1 MKLSQLFPYT
11 FKNLGLYMPPRPMWS
26 YRLSA
31 KSSFCQAVLS
41 NHILTHRQMVHAAL
55 RYRLGCTSS
64 GAVVY
69 WQIDQLGQ
77 EHDGKLMW
85 YDADCHRDKSRHA
98 TWISF
103 LMKQHFGM
111 PQNSFQ
117 PQHVLFG
124 LHLLAQRPDDVVCI
138 VEAEKTA
145 VVLSEIYPQ
154 YVWMAAG
161 GMFELQPQ
169 KFLPLS
175 RNSVVLIPDTDED
188 VKAYGVWY
196 RTAQQVMNSFLWP
209 RRNRIYVSDFLERH
223 ATPDQKRRKI
233 DLLDYV
239 LESTEKINYLY

>member
-11 FKNLGLYMPPRPMWS
+11 FKSLGLNMPPRPMWS

-41 NHILTHRQMVHAAL
+41 NSILTHRQMLHAAL
-55 RYRLGCTSS
+55 RYRLGCSVN
-64 GAVVY
+64 GAVIY

-85 YDADCHRDKSRHA
+85 YNANCHRDKSRNA

-103 LMKQHFGM
+103 LFKQHFKM
-111 PQNSFQ
+111 APNSFQ
-117 PQHVLFG
+117 PQHVFFG
-124 LHLLAQRPDDVVCI
+124 MHLLAQRPNDVVCI

-145 VVLSEIYPQ
+145 VILSELYPQ

-161 GMFELQPQ
+161 GMFELQVH
-169 KFLPLS
+169 KFLPLR
-175 RNSVVLIPDTDED
+175 RNRVVLVPDTDEE
-188 VKAYGVWY
+188 VKAYGAWY
-196 RTAQQVMNSFLWP
+196 RAAQQVMNSFMWP
-209 RRNRIYVSDFLERH
+209 RHNRIYVSDFLECN
-223 ATPDQKRRKI
+223 ATPDQKHRKI